1 MASLHGSALQAE
13 GDDILIAQQRTFI
26 EAMVQQERPA
36 ERVDVANGS
45 KSDLTALKCDFCYA
59 PENGL

>member
-45 KSDLTALKCDFCYA
+45 IVLKKA
-59 PENGL
+59 PMFRARLVT

>member
-36 ERVDVANGS
+36 GRVDVANGS
-45 KSDLTALKCDFCYA
+45 WPCQ
-59 PENGL
+59 NGLSDVAPGRRPK